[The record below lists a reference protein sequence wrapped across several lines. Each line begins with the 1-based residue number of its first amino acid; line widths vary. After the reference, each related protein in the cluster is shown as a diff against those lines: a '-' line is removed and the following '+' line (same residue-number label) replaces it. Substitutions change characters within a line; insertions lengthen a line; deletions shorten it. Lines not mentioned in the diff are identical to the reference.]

1 MKVYSFTDINKT
13 PGEVLDEA
21 LKGPVSLTKRGK
33 ERLIILP
40 AERFHQ
46 MMGRPTQ
53 EAYSIYDR
61 SSPHYD
67 ELQEALEAES
77 KASDSGPH
85 S

>member
-1 MKVYSFTDINKT
+1 MKTYSFTDINKT

-33 ERLIILP
+33 ERLVILP

-53 EAYSIYDR
+53 EAYSIHDR
-61 SSPHYD
+61 SSPHDD
-67 ELQEALEAES
+67 ELREALDAEAQASES
-77 KASDSGPH
+77 DPH
-85 S
+85 P